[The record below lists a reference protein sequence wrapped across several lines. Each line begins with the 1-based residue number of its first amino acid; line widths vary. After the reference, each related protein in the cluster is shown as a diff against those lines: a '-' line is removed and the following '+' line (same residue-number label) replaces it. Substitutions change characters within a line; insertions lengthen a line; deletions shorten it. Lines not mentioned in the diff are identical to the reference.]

1 MLSCFEVHQYQTNEK
16 KIEAY
21 TRSELIYQLGLV
33 RGTHSS
39 LLMLIGVIAMP
50 TVPGVGVLGVWLAK
64 HCKFLE
70 QHTLPTHKY
79 SPEHGGM
86 QPCYDP

>member
-1 MLSCFEVHQYQTNEK
+1 MKK

-21 TRSELIYQLGLV
+21 TRSELIYQLRLV

-39 LLMLIGVIAMP
+39 SSMLIGAIAVP
-50 TVPGVGVLGVWLAK
+50 TVPGAGVLGVWSAK

-70 QHTLPTHKY
+70 QRTLPTHKY

-86 QPCYDP
+86 QPRYDP